1 MFAWQRAEFSGVAHL
16 ELPGR
21 QPSNPWLQA
30 FQWIQANTPVNAY
43 FALDPHYLEAPGED
57 FHCFRALAERSQ
69 LADAVKDTTVV
80 TQVPELGPAWAS
92 QVAAQEGWRNFKL
105 ADFERLKA
113 TFGVDW
119 VLVAYPQPNGLALPL
134 AQRCAGRLPD
144 SLILR
149 KAWRKQGYAGT
160 GLHPREWVSQHSP
173 ARIADMLNLTQR
185 LILGCVLLGCL
196 TAGLVFAA
204 RRALGASGQLPLA
217 CAFGLAAV
225 LVAAVTIIFVL
236 RPIQSLARDAHR
248 IAQGNLEHRVDWSS
262 RDSFGVL
269 ASELSRIAV
278 RLRELRDTEA
288 GRRQMEFQLSDAVLQ
303 SIFEPIIVTDG
314 KGHVLKVNQ
323 AAAELLGEAAGD
335 RMALTN
341 TPGGEKILSAIR
353 DAVSMQKA
361 VAAEDEAAMLP
372 MRIGQQERS
381 YRLRT
386 TPMRDSEGRL
396 LGAVTTL
403 EDVTSLQDIDRFKTQ
418 FIAVASRKLHDPLLQ
433 LRRGLYAL
441 TQGFSGEM
449 TALQNELV
457 TAASNDAEKLD
468 DLMSDLIEVAELDT
482 GKREMKLER
491 LRPLQALI
499 EARDRFCDEAAKE
512 TYPRGREGLRRSG
525 HGARRP
531 PRPAFHSRQPAVECP
546 ALSRPRTARFFWPR
560 RRSRTLCNSAC
571 ATPGAASRP
580 SA

>member
-1 MFAWQRAEFSGVAHL
+1 
-16 ELPGR
+16 
-21 QPSNPWLQA
+21 
-30 FQWIQANTPVNAY
+30 
-43 FALDPHYLEAPGED
+43 
-57 FHCFRALAERSQ
+57 
-69 LADAVKDTTVV
+69 
-80 TQVPELGPAWAS
+80 
-92 QVAAQEGWRNFKL
+92 
-105 ADFERLKA
+105 
-113 TFGVDW
+113 
-119 VLVAYPQPNGLALPL
+119 
-134 AQRCAGRLPD
+134 
-144 SLILR
+144 
-149 KAWRKQGYAGT
+149 
-160 GLHPREWVSQHSP
+160 
-173 ARIADMLNLTQR
+173 MLNLTQR

-204 RRALGASGQLPLA
+204 RRALAASGQLPLA

-269 ASELSRIAV
+269 ASELNRIAV

-323 AAAELLGEAAGD
+323 AASELLGEAAGD
-335 RMALTN
+335 RMALAN

-353 DAVSMQKA
+353 DVVSMQKA

-418 FIAVASRKLHDPLLQ
+418 FISVASRKLHDPLLQ

-482 GKREMKLER
+482 GKREMKLEGI
-491 LRPLQALI
+491 RPLPALI
-499 EARDRFCDEAAKE
+499 EARDRFCDEAQKKHIRVDVKAYADLAMVRADHRALRSILENLLSNALRFTPEDGEILLAAEEIKNFVQFSVRD
-512 TYPRGREGLRRSG
+512 TGRGIEAERLGSIFDRFNPFSDRGTGLGLALVRRLVESLGGQIAVESRLG
-525 HGARRP
+525 HGSTFRFTLPVAAAEEVRHP
-531 PRPAFHSRQPAVECP
+531 VEV
-546 ALSRPRTARFFWPR
+546 
-560 RRSRTLCNSAC
+560 
-571 ATPGAASRP
+571 G
-580 SA
+580 